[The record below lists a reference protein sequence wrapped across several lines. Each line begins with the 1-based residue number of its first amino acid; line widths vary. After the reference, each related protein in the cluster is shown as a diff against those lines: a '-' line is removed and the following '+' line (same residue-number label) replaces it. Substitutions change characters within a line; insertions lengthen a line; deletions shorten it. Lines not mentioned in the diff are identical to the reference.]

1 MSKSLLIR
9 TVKTAFAA
17 ILSIIVAEQLPYAGP
32 ATKSRGLCNS
42 LCNFSSL

>member
-17 ILSIIVAEQLPYAGP
+17 ILSIIVAEQLSHDGS
-32 ATKSRGLCNS
+32 ATKSRGLCHS
-42 LCNFSSL
+42 VCDFPGL